1 MNQDDETIAVLY
13 NSCFG
18 GWNLN
23 PLVTELYNERHSAIN
38 PTFKPAKYISD
49 YYYGTGVPRHDP
61 ILVDIYYELGENF
74 DGKPYSKTKVE
85 IIPAK
90 YKDCYQI
97 QEHEGYE
104 AVIINEDKYALDCL
118 KEQLRILLQNTA
130 TTDAEKITALRQL
143 VYTDCYTFVY
153 CDQHHYGCIIKGNH
167 PNVPKGYFMRYS
179 EECETCCE
187 SDWVNMGVINYNGS
201 TFTVVESVTVNYD
214 RYEGGFMF
222 TDYIDTLTDENGDRI
237 TQNELLNEWIEAFS
251 KD

>member
-1 MNQDDETIAVLY
+1 MNQDETIAVLY

-18 GWNLN
+18 GWRLN
-23 PLVTELYNERHSAIN
+23 PLVTELYNKRNRAIN
-38 PTFKPAKYISD
+38 PAFKPVKCISD
-49 YYYGTGVPRHDP
+49 YYYGTVVPRHDP
-61 ILVDIYYELGENF
+61 ILVDIYYELGANF

-85 IIPAK
+85 TIPAK
-90 YKDCYQI
+90 YKDCYHI
-97 QEHEGYE
+97 QEHDGYE

-118 KEQLRILLQNTA
+118 KEQLRILLQNTVK
-130 TTDAEKITALRQL
+130 TDTDKITAIRQL
-143 VYTDCYTFVY
+143 LYTDCYTFIY

-179 EECETCCE
+179 EECDTCCE

-214 RYEGGFMF
+214 RYEGEFMF